1 MVSFKA
7 VMVLMAVMA
16 IKHFCADFLFQTAAL
31 ARGKAARHR
40 WLAPTLLH
48 AGGHAVLTLIIAL
61 LAFPQFWW
69 VAVAEWVVHAG
80 IDRGKVIAGNKAG
93 IDMSMTAYWW
103 LLGFDQMLHQLTNV
117 AIVGI
122 FLAPTAFA

>member
-1 MVSFKA
+1 MVPFKA

-16 IKHFCADFLFQTAAL
+16 IKHFCADFLFQTAGI
-31 ARGKAARHR
+31 ARGKAARQR
-40 WLAPTLLH
+40 WLTPLLLH
-48 AGGHAVLTLIIAL
+48 ALGHAVLTLVVAI

-69 VAVAEWVVHAG
+69 VAVVEFVVHAG
-80 IDRGKVIAGNKAG
+80 IDRAKVIAGNKAR
-93 IDMSMTAYWW
+93 IDTSMTAYWW

>member
-1 MVSFKA
+1 MVSLKA

-16 IKHFCADFLFQTAAL
+16 IKHFCADFMFQTAAL

-40 WLAPTLLH
+40 WLAPLLLH
-48 AGGHAVLTLIIAL
+48 AGGHAVLTLVVAV
-61 LAFPQFWW
+61 LAFPQLWW
-69 VAVAEWVVHAG
+69 VAAAEFVVHAG
-80 IDRGKVIAGNKAG
+80 IDRGKVIAGNMAR

-122 FLAPTAFA
+122 FLAPAAFA